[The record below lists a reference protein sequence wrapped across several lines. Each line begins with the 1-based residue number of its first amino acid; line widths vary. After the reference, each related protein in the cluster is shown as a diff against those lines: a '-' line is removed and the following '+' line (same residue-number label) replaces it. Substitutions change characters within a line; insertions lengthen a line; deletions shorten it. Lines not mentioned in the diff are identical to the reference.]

1 MRSTSRIV
9 NGRSTSASII
19 ENTAALAPRPNP
31 SVITTMALMA
41 GRFRMLRQA

>member
-1 MRSTSRIV
+1 MRSTSGIV

-19 ENTAALAPRPNP
+19 ENTAALAPSP
-31 SVITTMALMA
+31 SPRVMTTMALIA